1 MSLSRP
7 VEELSGADIAALE
20 AYAQVIEPLHAHLKQ
35 EHVERFPHKGQ
46 QRVIQAFFKARK
58 RVMQLQCGRNF
69 GKTEVICYIAWR
81 YALENPGAHIYI
93 IAPTRKQG
101 RDIYWLPKRLQLY
114 GPQSVI
120 EEHRDSEF
128 RTVFKNGSWIIVDGC
143 DNIDALRGIK
153 PHLCIYEEFQNHTKE
168 FDLAVMRPNLAAKR
182 SQLIAIGTPP
192 DKKCYYLEFRE
203 EILEMVGRQ
212 HPDYYYLELPT
223 WTNPNIDRDWLK
235 NERDRLF
242 RKGEHALWEREYAG
256 RYVPGGVNAVFPMY
270 GTSRDHMLKS
280 PSTLKHVL
288 EREGRRLRWYCAID
302 PAQSCFAALLFAIN
316 PHTSQ
321 VFVVDEIYE
330 KDRALTST
338 SKIWP
343 RIRQMGQKW
352 AGDWENVTYV
362 CDEAAS
368 WFRNEVIDKYDV
380 PISPTKKASRSKR
393 DDISI
398 LKDLMIEEQRCFI
411 SKHCTNLDAE
421 LINYHTDE
429 NGKYIDGDDHLIDC
443 WRYGIRFA
451 GYSVQADVQPEEIHR
466 AAAKYSLGQLLK
478 DHATSH
484 DLYQAIE
491 SRDGSFDDFV
501 PSGIDDEYY

>member
-1 MSLSRP
+1 M
-7 VEELSGADIAALE
+7 
-20 AYAQVIEPLHAHLKQ
+20 
-35 EHVERFPHKGQ
+35 
-46 QRVIQAFFKARK
+46 
-58 RVMQLQCGRNF
+58 
-69 GKTEVICYIAWR
+69 
-81 YALENPGAHIYI
+81 
-93 IAPTRKQG
+93 
-101 RDIYWLPKRLQLY
+101 
-114 GPQSVI
+114 
-120 EEHRDSEF
+120 
-128 RTVFKNGSWIIVDGC
+128 
-143 DNIDALRGIK
+143 
-153 PHLCIYEEFQNHTKE
+153 
-168 FDLAVMRPNLAAKR
+168 
-182 SQLIAIGTPP
+182 
-192 DKKCYYLEFRE
+192 
-203 EILEMVGRQ
+203 
-212 HPDYYYLELPT
+212 
-223 WTNPNIDRDWLK
+223 
-235 NERDRLF
+235 
-242 RKGEHALWEREYAG
+242 
-256 RYVPGGVNAVFPMY
+256 
-270 GTSRDHMLKS
+270 
-280 PSTLKHVL
+280 
-288 EREGRRLRWYCAID
+288 
-302 PAQSCFAALLFAIN
+302 
-316 PHTSQ
+316 
-321 VFVVDEIYE
+321 DEIYE